1 MVNKNIYVVATL
13 LLSMTLVGCSKT
25 KEGVFLE
32 NTTKERD
39 FNIKEERYMD
49 YEGIEENQIFQSL
62 YSENGYIYGVVRTL
76 VDSNNNVIKK
86 NIGENKKLKDNYYR
100 VLENKLFKMDSK
112 GKVSFGERAIVDV
125 KGENIIRDIT
135 IDELNQLLSRG
146 NLGDYKDYGLLGT
159 IGYNE
164 KGELGI
170 GELGKEPS
178 EEILYKFSEK
188 YRKKIE
194 DGYYP
199 STNFIDSERR
209 YMVSVF
215 FVNKTEG
222 NIEQG
227 AISDIVLI
235 DREEKK
241 EYILYGDKN
250 KEKNKTLEDFKEKKR
265 IAYNKKN
272 NKFFVIGASGTVEE
286 LIFDGEEIEL
296 KKKGDFK
303 EIQSFF
309 NLYDKR
315 ELVTYS
321 IEDKIVLYNKSG
333 SMDQKLMFIY
343 DCQKDSGNIIGA
355 EQFYTDKVYKVF
367 EENSMFL
374 IGPKDSINQK
384 TYTLFKLEAEKLV
397 PVHEFSLG
405 KLEEVSDVF
414 FINENSEKSNSI
426 ILEVLKR
433 KNGENENYNVDFLEK
448 DNADLESKIIDY
460 NSIKDFEEINY
471 LKLILSA
478 P

>member
-135 IDELNQLLSRG
+135 IDELNQLLSRE

-296 KKKGDFK
+296 KKNGDFK

-374 IGPKDSINQK
+374 IRPKDSINQK

>member
-39 FNIKEERYMD
+39 FNIKEERYID

-135 IDELNQLLSRG
+135 IDELNQLLSRE

-448 DNADLESKIIDY
+448 DNTDLESKIIDY

-471 LKLILSA
+471 LKLILLA

>member
-135 IDELNQLLSRG
+135 IDELNQLLSRE

-296 KKKGDFK
+296 KKNGDFK